1 MTTGPQDPARA
12 GRDQFRAGH
21 ADRERVIVT
30 LKDAY
35 VHGRLTKDEFD
46 ARTSRALIART
57 YADLAL
63 LTADIPPAQV
73 AARPAHPP
81 VPAHR
86 RPLAR
91 ATAQAISCLVL
102 MTAAWWVA
110 SLADPGA
117 TTTSYGAIATPLRLV
132 AFFAGLTALCV
143 FGSGLAASLEQRRSR
158 GAR

>member
-21 ADRERVIVT
+21 ADREQVIVT

-81 VPAHR
+81 LPAHR

-91 ATAQAISCLVL
+91 ATAQSISCLVL

-110 SLADPGA
+110 SL
-117 TTTSYGAIATPLRLV
+117 
-132 AFFAGLTALCV
+132 
-143 FGSGLAASLEQRRSR
+143 Q
-158 GAR
+158 

>member
-12 GRDQFRAGH
+12 GRAQFRAGH
-21 ADRERVIVT
+21 ADREQVIVT

-46 ARTSRALIART
+46 ARTSRAFIART

-73 AARPAHPP
+73 AARPVHPP
-81 VPAHR
+81 VHR

-91 ATAQAISCLVL
+91 AAAQSISCLVL

-110 SLADPGA
+110 SLADPSA

-158 GAR
+158 GDR

>member
-1 MTTGPQDPARA
+1 MTTGPQDPARP

-21 ADRERVIVT
+21 ADREQVIVT

-63 LTADIPPAQV
+63 LTADIPPSQV
-73 AARPAHPP
+73 AARLAHPP
-81 VPAHR
+81 VPVR

-91 ATAQAISCLVL
+91 ATAQSISCLVL